1 MIGSG
6 AGGDGRTG
14 ATAAAGMTGRSCIGG
29 AGGSMTA
36 PGNADSRFTAA
47 KWDSHE
53 GSSGGASAAGAIF
66 TSGASTGLR
75 PRCAST
81 RASLA
86 SSSSRTCPRG
96 RSPVPITRPPDP
108 PVWRV
113 YVCRVAHPRPP
124 PRTKAIALP
133 RRPRCCLVLQTTVL
147 PALYEMLARPYH
159 PPGRMELAIGKCE
172 HASSRTFFDRPM
184 SIHCNAI
191 RLVLALSVM
200 LLVGGCATI
209 RVTDPPRTATEQFL
223 LTGAAESA
231 VDQLSADALRDRIV
245 YIDTTYLTSAW
256 QTAPELSF
264 MIGEFRA
271 KLLKGGARVAP
282 NRDKAQIVIELR
294 SPGIGIDRP

>member
-1 MIGSG
+1 
-6 AGGDGRTG
+6 
-14 ATAAAGMTGRSCIGG
+14 
-29 AGGSMTA
+29 
-36 PGNADSRFTAA
+36 
-47 KWDSHE
+47 
-53 GSSGGASAAGAIF
+53 
-66 TSGASTGLR
+66 
-75 PRCAST
+75 
-81 RASLA
+81 
-86 SSSSRTCPRG
+86 
-96 RSPVPITRPPDP
+96 
-108 PVWRV
+108 
-113 YVCRVAHPRPP
+113 
-124 PRTKAIALP
+124 
-133 RRPRCCLVLQTTVL
+133 
-147 PALYEMLARPYH
+147 
-159 PPGRMELAIGKCE
+159 
-172 HASSRTFFDRPM
+172 M

-294 SPGIGIDRP
+294 SPGIGIDRLEFLLGIPSVAVPTVAGGAGAAAPLITPELAILKSTRQYGFASVAFVAYWADTGELLASSGPFVGRTFREDWWIFGTGPRTVGDIPPAQRRSGK